1 MQFAKE
7 LKEQNKK
14 YGIMNAEKKF
24 GEGDK
29 LENKVLKENS
39 AEINDFIRASANPYQ
54 AIPQVRISRA
64 KKREGEPVATLL
76 SKRNLGN
83 LPVRKT
89 SDLFSIN
96 EDFQEGSRNAAQ
108 SRESSLPNFGGA
120 Y

>member
-1 MQFAKE
+1 MQQIRERQIQFAKE

-64 KKREGEPVATLL
+64 
-76 SKRNLGN
+76 
-83 LPVRKT
+83 
-89 SDLFSIN
+89 
-96 EDFQEGSRNAAQ
+96 
-108 SRESSLPNFGGA
+108 
-120 Y
+120 